1 MATKPEHI
9 HSNKSNLQVI
19 YEDNHLIIV
28 NKRAGDIVQGDK
40 TGDKPLSEVVKSYIK
55 EKYDK
60 PGNVY
65 LGVVHRLDRP
75 TTGIVMF
82 AKTSK
87 ALPRLNKLFAE
98 KEAKKTYWAIV
109 KNAPPKL
116 EDTLIHWLKKNPKN
130 NKSTA
135 YIKEIPQGK
144 KAILHYK
151 LMKQL
156 DTYFLLEIELET
168 GRHHQI
174 RAQLATIGCA
184 IKGDLKYGFDRSNP
198 DGSIHLHSRELRFD
212 HPVSNEDVH
221 VVAPLPLNDVIWSA
235 CEK

>member
-1 MATKPEHI
+1 MSKESNDIQSTKD
-9 HSNKSNLQVI
+9 NLQII

-55 EKYDK
+55 ERDNK

-98 KEAKKTYWAIV
+98 KEAKKTYWAVV
-109 KNAPPKL
+109 KNAPLKL
-116 EDTLIHWLKKNPKN
+116 EDTLIHFLKKNPKN

-135 YIKEIPQGK
+135 YTKEVSQSK

-151 LMKQL
+151 LIQQL
-156 DTYFLLEIELET
+156 DNYYLLEVELET

-198 DGSIHLHSRELRFD
+198 DASIHLHARELRFV
-212 HPVSNEDVH
+212 HPVSKEELH
-221 VVAPLPLNDVIWSA
+221 VIAPLPIHDAIWAA
-235 CEK
+235 CL

>member
-1 MATKPEHI
+1 MTRI
-9 HSNKSNLQVI
+9 RSNKNNLQVI
-19 YEDNHLIIV
+19 YEDNHIIIV

-40 TGDKPLSEVVKSYIK
+40 TGDEPLSEIVKSYIK
-55 EKYDK
+55 YKYDK

-82 AKTSK
+82 SKTSK
-87 ALPRLNKLFAE
+87 ALPRLNKIFAD
-98 KEAKKTYWAIV
+98 KQAKKIYWALV
-109 KNAPPKL
+109 KQQPPKA

-135 YIKEIPQGK
+135 HIKAVPDGK

-151 LMKQL
+151 TLKKL
-156 DTYFLLEIELET
+156 DHYVLLEVELET

-174 RAQLATIGCA
+174 RSQLSSMGCS

-198 DGSIHLHSRELRFD
+198 DGSIHLHARGLYFK
-212 HPVSNEDVH
+212 HPVSNEDIFVE
-221 VVAPLPLNDVIWSA
+221 APLPDDPLWNA
-235 CEK
+235 CL